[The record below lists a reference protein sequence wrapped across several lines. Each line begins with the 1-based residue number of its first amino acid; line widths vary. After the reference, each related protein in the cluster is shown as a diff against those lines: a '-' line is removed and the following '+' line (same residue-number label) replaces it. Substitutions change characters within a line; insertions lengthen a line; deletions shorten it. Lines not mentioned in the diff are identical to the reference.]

1 MFELYYGTEFEYD
14 WHQIRVVMAE
24 MVHFIRQ
31 MQAYCH
37 VEVIECSWKA
47 LMEFFQEREGDLDAM
62 IEAHRSYLDRMIK
75 KVLLL
80 SSKAGKEVSSYRK
93 QVFLLTLS
101 RRCC

>member
-1 MFELYYGTEFEYD
+1 
-14 WHQIRVVMAE
+14 MAE

>member
-1 MFELYYGTEFEYD
+1 
-14 WHQIRVVMAE
+14 MAE

-62 IEAHRSYLDRMIK
+62 IEAHRAYLDRMVK

-80 SSKAGKEVSSYRK
+80 SSKAGKEVGFHCKR
-93 QVFLLTLS
+93 VIPLTFSLPR
-101 RRCC
+101 RRC